1 MQPDD
6 ALNDA
11 ALDRELE
18 RAFAI
23 DPSPEF
29 VARVRA
35 HLADE
40 PARTWR
46 PRLAWP
52 FAAAA
57 AAAIVA
63 TAAVQMSNRSA
74 VSPAAAPALATRAIG
89 PVMAA
94 PADRSTEP
102 LVPAR
107 PPILRGGAPLLP
119 RVAPT
124 VAAGQGSEDPAALL
138 DPRETQA
145 LRRLI
150 DGVSS
155 GRVALRS
162 DVRASAQTVMELP
175 PVTDIVIAPIT
186 IEPLAPE
193 SAEGVR
199 Q

>member
-1 MQPDD
+1 MQPGD
-6 ALNDA
+6 ALSDA

-29 VARVRA
+29 MARVRA
-35 HLADE
+35 QLADE

-46 PRLAWP
+46 AYLSWP

-63 TAAVQMSNRSA
+63 AAIAVQMSNRSA
-74 VSPAAAPALATRAIG
+74 VSPPAAPAQ
-89 PVMAA
+89 AA
-94 PADRSTEP
+94 RSTAP
-102 LVPAR
+102 VVPAR
-107 PPILRGGAPLLP
+107 PAIRRRVSSERQP
-119 RVAPT
+119 RVAPA
-124 VAAGQGSEDPAALL
+124 VAAARGAAEPAALL

-150 DGVSS
+150 DGVRT
-155 GRVALRS
+155 GRVELRPN
-162 DVRASAQTVMELP
+162 VRASAQTVMELP

-186 IEPLAPE
+186 IEPLAPRG
-193 SAEGVR
+193 AEGVR
-199 Q
+199 P